1 MALSSVNRVD
11 FGNYLGCTCWSQKAR
26 NFREGAGMKFE
37 KPFLF
42 LSALIASFVIASG
55 VTTVSKPNNYSES
68 YPVVVCP
75 PTLNGLTSQ
84 ISISSRKTQYQRLE
98 NRSSKTVPFKEL
110 RFPVTKDSLVISAEG
125 TTPLIWQSRTGS
137 WAGGTL
143 CSGPNAAAWFVG
155 GTANVTSRGRLILIN
170 SGLSD
175 SIVDVQSYTENAK
188 QPIKSVNLKSKSY
201 IQLSLDSLAPGD
213 KSLAVQVIP
222 RSGRVNAF
230 MIDEQ
235 GAGLKALGGDFVNS
249 YPTASKEVVIPA
261 IPNQLPKAGQ
271 KASASHTLRIL
282 TPGDV
287 NTTFTLEV
295 LSADGKF
302 IPVGMSSRSIEAGV
316 VSEFSFEPKISAS
329 AFAVRVTSAEPI
341 VASVSS
347 SVTISRHKD
356 FVWSTA
362 TPPLTPMSIAVTG
375 LSPLIAFAGESISVK
390 VQAKLV
396 NGKTVSASVAG
407 SDIATWRAPANAR
420 SITILSS
427 SKGVFAGAL
436 IASTN
441 GYGFIPIVNGSA
453 LTRVEVPNSN
463 IRVLNP

>member
-1 MALSSVNRVD
+1 
-11 FGNYLGCTCWSQKAR
+11 
-26 NFREGAGMKFE
+26 MKFK
-37 KPFLF
+37 KPLLYVAALVASF
-42 LSALIASFVIASG
+42 LIASGLTS
-55 VTTVSKPNNYSES
+55 VSKPSNYSES
-68 YPVVVCP
+68 YPAVVCP

-98 NRSSKTVPFKEL
+98 NRSSKTLPFNAL
-110 RFPVTKDSLVISAEG
+110 RFPVSKDSLVISAQG

-143 CSGPNAAAWFVG
+143 CSGPSAAAWFVG
-155 GTANVTSRGRLILIN
+155 GTANVTTRGRLMLIN

-175 SIVDVQSYTENAK
+175 AIVDIQSYTENAK

-201 IQLSLDSLAPGD
+201 MQLSIDSLAPGD
-213 KSLAVQVIP
+213 KALAVQVTP

-249 YPTASKEVVIPA
+249 YPMASKEVVIPA
-261 IPNQLPKAGQ
+261 IPNQLPKKGQ

-282 TPGDV
+282 TPGEVD
-287 NTTFTLEV
+287 TTFTLEV
-295 LSADGKF
+295 LSADGSF
-302 IPVGMSSRSIEAGV
+302 VPVGMSSRSIDAGV
-316 VSEFSFEPKISAS
+316 VSEFSLEPKISAS
-329 AFAVRVTSAEPI
+329 AFAVRITSAEPV

-347 SVTISRHKD
+347 SVTISGHKD

-375 LSPLIAFAGESISVK
+375 LSPLIAFAGDSISVK
-390 VQAKLV
+390 VQAKLI
-396 NGKTVSASVAG
+396 NGKTVSKVIKG
-407 SDIATWRAPANAR
+407 SDIATWRVPENSR
-420 SITILSS
+420 SITIVSS

-436 IASTN
+436 IASSN
-441 GYGFIPIVNGSA
+441 GYGFIPIQNGSA

>member
-1 MALSSVNRVD
+1 
-11 FGNYLGCTCWSQKAR
+11 
-26 NFREGAGMKFE
+26 MKFE

-42 LSALIASFVIASG
+42 LSALIASFMIASG
-55 VTTVSKPNNYSES
+55 VSTVSKPSNYSES

-75 PTLNGLTSQ
+75 PTLNGLSSQ

-98 NRSSKTVPFKEL
+98 NRSSKTVPFKAL
-110 RFPVTKDSLVISAEG
+110 RFPVSKDSLVITAEG
-125 TTPLIWQSRTGS
+125 TTPLIWQSRAGS

-143 CSGPNAAAWFVG
+143 CSGPNASAWFVG
-155 GTANVTSRGRLILIN
+155 GTANVTSRGRLMLVN

-175 SIVDVQSYTENAK
+175 AIVDIQSYTENAK
-188 QPIKSVNLKSKSY
+188 QPVKSVNLKSKNY
-201 IQLSLDSLAPGD
+201 MQISLDSLAPGD
-213 KSLAVQVIP
+213 KALAVQVVP

-249 YPTASKEVVIPA
+249 YPNASKEIVIPA
-261 IPNQLPKAGQ
+261 IPNQPPKKGQ
-271 KASASHTLRIL
+271 KSSASHTLRIL

-295 LSADGKF
+295 LSADGSF
-302 IPVGMSSRSIEAGV
+302 VPVGMSSRSIDAGV
-316 VSEFSFEPKISAS
+316 VSEFSLEPKISAN
-329 AFAVRVTSAEPI
+329 AFAVRITSAEPI

-347 SVTISRHKD
+347 SVVISGKKD

-362 TPPLTPMSIAVTG
+362 TPPLAPMSIAVTG
-375 LSPLIAFAGESISVK
+375 LSPLIAFAGDSISVK
-390 VQAKLV
+390 VQAKLI
-396 NGKTVSASVAG
+396 NGKTVSKVIRG
-407 SDIATWRAPANAR
+407 SDSATWRVPENSR
-420 SITILSS
+420 SITIISS

-436 IASTN
+436 IASSN
-441 GYGFIPIVNGSA
+441 GYGFIPIQNGSA

>member
-1 MALSSVNRVD
+1 
-11 FGNYLGCTCWSQKAR
+11 
-26 NFREGAGMKFE
+26 MKFE

-42 LSALIASFVIASG
+42 LSALIASFMIASG
-55 VTTVSKPNNYSES
+55 VSTVSKPSNYSES

-98 NRSSKTVPFKEL
+98 NRSSKTLPFKAL
-110 RFPVTKDSLVISAEG
+110 RFPVPKDSLVITAEG
-125 TTPLIWQSRTGS
+125 TTPLIWQSRAGS

-143 CSGPNAAAWFVG
+143 CSGPNASAWFVG
-155 GTANVTSRGRLILIN
+155 GTANVTSRGRLILVN

-175 SIVDVQSYTENAK
+175 AIVDIQSYTENAK
-188 QPIKSVNLKSKSY
+188 QPVKSVNLKSKSY
-201 IQLSLDSLAPGD
+201 MQISIDSLAPGD
-213 KSLAVQVIP
+213 RALAVQVNP

-249 YPTASKEVVIPA
+249 YPSASKEVVIPA
-261 IPNQLPKAGQ
+261 IPNQLPKEGQ
-271 KASASHTLRIL
+271 KSSASHTLRIL
-282 TPGDV
+282 TPGAV

-295 LSADGKF
+295 LSADGSF
-302 IPVGMSSRSIEAGV
+302 VPVGMSSRSIDAGV
-316 VSEFSFEPKISAS
+316 VSEFLLEPKISAS
-329 AFAVRVTSAEPI
+329 AFAVRITSAEPI

-347 SVTISRHKD
+347 SVTINKKKD

-375 LSPLIAFAGESISVK
+375 LSPLIAFAGDSISVK

-396 NGKTVSASVAG
+396 NGKTVSKVIKG
-407 SDIATWRAPANAR
+407 SDIATWRVPANSR
-420 SITILSS
+420 SITIIST

-436 IASTN
+436 IASSN
-441 GYGFIPIVNGSA
+441 GYGFIPIQNGSA

>member
-1 MALSSVNRVD
+1 
-11 FGNYLGCTCWSQKAR
+11 
-26 NFREGAGMKFE
+26 MKFE

-42 LSALIASFVIASG
+42 LSALIASFMIASG
-55 VTTVSKPNNYSES
+55 VTTVSKPSNYSES

-75 PTLNGLTSQ
+75 PTLNGLSSQ

-98 NRSSKTVPFKEL
+98 NRSSKTLPFKAL
-110 RFPVTKDSLVISAEG
+110 RFPVSKDSLVITAEG
-125 TTPLIWQSRTGS
+125 TTPLIWQSRAGS

-143 CSGPNAAAWFVG
+143 CSGPNASAWFVG
-155 GTANVTSRGRLILIN
+155 GTANVTSRGRLMLVN

-175 SIVDVQSYTENAK
+175 AIVDIQSYTENAK
-188 QPIKSVNLKSKSY
+188 QPIKSVNLKSKNY
-201 IQLSLDSLAPGD
+201 MQISLDSLAPGD
-213 KSLAVQVIP
+213 RALAVQVVP

-249 YPTASKEVVIPA
+249 YPVASREVVIPA
-261 IPNQLPKAGQ
+261 IPNQPPKKGQ
-271 KASASHTLRIL
+271 KSSASHTLRIL

-295 LSADGKF
+295 LSADGSF
-302 IPVGMSSRSIEAGV
+302 VPVGMSSRSIDAGV
-316 VSEFSFEPKISAS
+316 VSEFSLEPKISAN
-329 AFAVRVTSAEPI
+329 AFAVRITSAEPI

-347 SVTISRHKD
+347 SVVISGKKD

-375 LSPLIAFAGESISVK
+375 LSPLVVFAGDSISVK
-390 VQAKLV
+390 VQAKLI
-396 NGKTVSASVAG
+396 NGKTVSKVIKG
-407 SDIATWRAPANAR
+407 SDIATWRVPENSR
-420 SITILSS
+420 SITIISS

-436 IASTN
+436 IASSN
-441 GYGFIPIVNGSA
+441 GYGFIPIQNGSA

>member
-1 MALSSVNRVD
+1 
-11 FGNYLGCTCWSQKAR
+11 
-26 NFREGAGMKFE
+26 
-37 KPFLF
+37 
-42 LSALIASFVIASG
+42 
-55 VTTVSKPNNYSES
+55 
-68 YPVVVCP
+68 
-75 PTLNGLTSQ
+75 
-84 ISISSRKTQYQRLE
+84 
-98 NRSSKTVPFKEL
+98 
-110 RFPVTKDSLVISAEG
+110 
-125 TTPLIWQSRTGS
+125 
-137 WAGGTL
+137 
-143 CSGPNAAAWFVG
+143 
-155 GTANVTSRGRLILIN
+155 
-170 SGLSD
+170 
-175 SIVDVQSYTENAK
+175 
-188 QPIKSVNLKSKSY
+188 
-201 IQLSLDSLAPGD
+201 
-213 KSLAVQVIP
+213 VIP

>member
-1 MALSSVNRVD
+1 
-11 FGNYLGCTCWSQKAR
+11 
-26 NFREGAGMKFE
+26 MKFE

-55 VTTVSKPNNYSES
+55 VTTVSKPSNYSES

-420 SITILSS
+420 SITIVSS

>member
-1 MALSSVNRVD
+1 
-11 FGNYLGCTCWSQKAR
+11 
-26 NFREGAGMKFE
+26 MKFE

-42 LSALIASFVIASG
+42 LSALIASFMIASG
-55 VTTVSKPNNYSES
+55 VTTVSKPSNYSES

-75 PTLNGLTSQ
+75 PTLNGLSSQ

-98 NRSSKTVPFKEL
+98 NRSSKTLPFKAL
-110 RFPVTKDSLVISAEG
+110 RFPVSKDSLVITAQG
-125 TTPLIWQSRTGS
+125 TTPLIWQSRAGS

-143 CSGPNAAAWFVG
+143 CSGPNASAWFVG
-155 GTANVTSRGRLILIN
+155 GTANVTSRGRLMLVN

-175 SIVDVQSYTENAK
+175 AIVDIQSYTENAK
-188 QPIKSVNLKSKSY
+188 QPVKSVNLKSKNY
-201 IQLSLDSLAPGD
+201 MQISLDSLAPGD
-213 KSLAVQVIP
+213 KALAVQVVP

-249 YPTASKEVVIPA
+249 YPNASKEIVIPA
-261 IPNQLPKAGQ
+261 IPNQPPKKGQ
-271 KASASHTLRIL
+271 KSSASHTLRIL

-295 LSADGKF
+295 LSADGSF
-302 IPVGMSSRSIEAGV
+302 VPVGMSSRSIDAGV
-316 VSEFSFEPKISAS
+316 VSEFSLEPKISAN
-329 AFAVRVTSAEPI
+329 AFAVRITSAEPI

-347 SVTISRHKD
+347 SVVISGKKD

-362 TPPLTPMSIAVTG
+362 TPPLAPMSIAVTG
-375 LSPLIAFAGESISVK
+375 LSPLIAFAGDSISVK
-390 VQAKLV
+390 VQAKLI
-396 NGKTVSASVAG
+396 NGKTVSKVIKG
-407 SDIATWRAPANAR
+407 SDSATWRVPENSR
-420 SITILSS
+420 SITIISS

-436 IASTN
+436 IASSN
-441 GYGFIPIVNGSA
+441 GYGFIPIQNGSA

>member
-1 MALSSVNRVD
+1 
-11 FGNYLGCTCWSQKAR
+11 
-26 NFREGAGMKFE
+26 MKFK
-37 KPFLF
+37 KPLLYVAALVASF
-42 LSALIASFVIASG
+42 LIASGLTS
-55 VTTVSKPNNYSES
+55 VSKPSNYSES
-68 YPVVVCP
+68 YPAVVCP

-98 NRSSKTVPFKEL
+98 NRSSKTLPFNAL
-110 RFPVTKDSLVISAEG
+110 RFPVSKDSLVISAQG

-143 CSGPNAAAWFVG
+143 CSGPSAAAWFVG
-155 GTANVTSRGRLILIN
+155 GTANVTTRGRLMLIN

-175 SIVDVQSYTENAK
+175 AIVDIQSYTENAK

-201 IQLSLDSLAPGD
+201 MQLSIDSLAPGD
-213 KSLAVQVIP
+213 KALAVQVIP

-249 YPTASKEVVIPA
+249 YPMASKEVVIPA
-261 IPNQLPKAGQ
+261 IPNQLPKKGQ

-282 TPGDV
+282 TPGEV

-295 LSADGKF
+295 LSADGSF
-302 IPVGMSSRSIEAGV
+302 VPVGMSSRSIDAGV
-316 VSEFSFEPKISAS
+316 VSEFSLEPKISAS
-329 AFAVRVTSAEPI
+329 AFAVRITSAEPV

-347 SVTISRHKD
+347 SVTISGHKD

-375 LSPLIAFAGESISVK
+375 LSPLIAFAGDSISVK
-390 VQAKLV
+390 VQAKLI
-396 NGKTVSASVAG
+396 NGKTLSKVIKG
-407 SDIATWRAPANAR
+407 SDIATWRVPENSR
-420 SITILSS
+420 SITIVSS

-436 IASTN
+436 IASSN
-441 GYGFIPIVNGSA
+441 GYGFIPIQNGSA

>member
-1 MALSSVNRVD
+1 
-11 FGNYLGCTCWSQKAR
+11 
-26 NFREGAGMKFE
+26 MKFE

-42 LSALIASFVIASG
+42 LSALIASFMIASG
-55 VTTVSKPNNYSES
+55 VTTVSKPGNYSES

-75 PTLNGLTSQ
+75 PTLNGLSSQ
-84 ISISSRKTQYQRLE
+84 ISISSGKTQYQRLE
-98 NRSSKTVPFKEL
+98 NRSSKTLPFKVL
-110 RFPVTKDSLVISAEG
+110 RFPVSKDSLVITAQG
-125 TTPLIWQSRTGS
+125 TTPLIWQSRAGS

-143 CSGPNAAAWFVG
+143 CSGPNASAWFVG
-155 GTANVTSRGRLILIN
+155 GTANVTSRGRLMLVN

-175 SIVDVQSYTENAK
+175 AIVDIQSYTENAK
-188 QPIKSVNLKSKSY
+188 QPVKSVNLKSKSY
-201 IQLSLDSLAPGD
+201 MQISIDSLAPGD
-213 KSLAVQVIP
+213 RALAVQVIP

-249 YPTASKEVVIPA
+249 YPIASKEIVIPA
-261 IPNQLPKAGQ
+261 IPSQPAKKGQ
-271 KASASHTLRIL
+271 KPSVSHTLRIL
-282 TPGDV
+282 TPGEV

-295 LSADGKF
+295 LSADGSF
-302 IPVGMSSRSIEAGV
+302 VPVGMSSRSIDAGV
-316 VSEFSFEPKISAS
+316 VSEFSLDPKISAN
-329 AFAVRVTSAEPI
+329 AFAVRITSAEPI

-347 SVTISRHKD
+347 SVTINRKKD

-375 LSPLIAFAGESISVK
+375 LSPLIAFAGDSISVK
-390 VQAKLV
+390 VQAKLI
-396 NGKTVSASVAG
+396 NGKTVNRVIKG
-407 SDIATWRAPANAR
+407 SDIATWRVPANSR
-420 SITILSS
+420 SITIVSS

-436 IASTN
+436 IASSN
-441 GYGFIPIVNGSA
+441 GYGFIPIQNGSA

>member
-1 MALSSVNRVD
+1 
-11 FGNYLGCTCWSQKAR
+11 
-26 NFREGAGMKFE
+26 MKFE

-42 LSALIASFVIASG
+42 LSALIASFMIASG
-55 VTTVSKPNNYSES
+55 VTTVSKPSNYSES

-75 PTLNGLTSQ
+75 PTLNGLSSQ

-98 NRSSKTVPFKEL
+98 NRSSKTLPFKAL
-110 RFPVTKDSLVISAEG
+110 RFPVSKDSLVITAQG
-125 TTPLIWQSRTGS
+125 TTPLIWQSRAGS

-143 CSGPNAAAWFVG
+143 CSGPNASAWFVG
-155 GTANVTSRGRLILIN
+155 GTANVTSRGRLMLVN

-175 SIVDVQSYTENAK
+175 AIVDIQSYTENAK
-188 QPIKSVNLKSKSY
+188 QPVKSVNLKSKNY
-201 IQLSLDSLAPGD
+201 MQISLDSLAPGD
-213 KSLAVQVIP
+213 RALAVQVVP

-249 YPTASKEVVIPA
+249 YPNASKEIVIPA
-261 IPNQLPKAGQ
+261 IPNQPPKKGQ

-295 LSADGKF
+295 LSADGSF
-302 IPVGMSSRSIEAGV
+302 VPVGMSSRSIDAGV
-316 VSEFSFEPKISAS
+316 VSEFSLEPKISAK
-329 AFAVRVTSAEPI
+329 AFAVRITSAEPI

-347 SVTISRHKD
+347 SVIISGKKD

-362 TPPLTPMSIAVTG
+362 TPPLTPMSLAVTG
-375 LSPLIAFAGESISVK
+375 LSPLIAFAGDSISVK
-390 VQAKLV
+390 VQAKLI
-396 NGKTVSASVAG
+396 NGKTVSKEIKG
-407 SDIATWRAPANAR
+407 SDIATWRVPENSR
-420 SITILSS
+420 SITIISS
-427 SKGVFAGAL
+427 NKEVFAGAL
-436 IASTN
+436 IASSN
-441 GYGFIPIVNGSA
+441 GYGFIPIQNGSA

>member
-1 MALSSVNRVD
+1 
-11 FGNYLGCTCWSQKAR
+11 
-26 NFREGAGMKFE
+26 MKFE

-42 LSALIASFVIASG
+42 LSALIASFMIASG
-55 VTTVSKPNNYSES
+55 VSTVSKPSNYSES

-75 PTLNGLTSQ
+75 PTLNGLSSQ

-98 NRSSKTVPFKEL
+98 NRSSKTLPFKAL
-110 RFPVTKDSLVISAEG
+110 RFPVSKDSLVITAEG
-125 TTPLIWQSRTGS
+125 TTPLIWQSRAGS

-143 CSGPNAAAWFVG
+143 CSGPNASAWFVG
-155 GTANVTSRGRLILIN
+155 GTANVTSRGRLMIVN

-175 SIVDVQSYTENAK
+175 AIVDIQSYTENAK
-188 QPIKSVNLKSKSY
+188 QPIKSVNLKSKSFMQ
-201 IQLSLDSLAPGD
+201 ISLDSLAPGD
-213 KSLAVQVIP
+213 KALAVQVVP

-249 YPTASKEVVIPA
+249 YPNASKEIVIPA
-261 IPNQLPKAGQ
+261 IPNQPPKKGQ
-271 KASASHTLRIL
+271 KSSASHTLRIL

-295 LSADGKF
+295 LSADGSF
-302 IPVGMSSRSIEAGV
+302 VPVGMSSRSIDAGV
-316 VSEFSFEPKISAS
+316 VSEFSLEPKISAN
-329 AFAVRVTSAEPI
+329 AFAVRITSAEPI

-347 SVTISRHKD
+347 SVVISGKKD

-362 TPPLTPMSIAVTG
+362 TPPLAPMSIAVTG
-375 LSPLIAFAGESISVK
+375 LSPLIAFAGDSISVK
-390 VQAKLV
+390 VQAKLI
-396 NGKTVSASVAG
+396 NGKAVSKVIKG
-407 SDIATWRAPANAR
+407 SDIATWRVPENSR
-420 SITILSS
+420 SITIISS

-436 IASTN
+436 IASSN
-441 GYGFIPIVNGSA
+441 GYGFIPIQNGSA

>member
-1 MALSSVNRVD
+1 MRFKEPLLYLAALVAS
-11 FGNYLGCTCWSQKAR
+11 F
-26 NFREGAGMKFE
+26 
-37 KPFLF
+37 
-42 LSALIASFVIASG
+42 LIASAL
-55 VTTVSKPNNYSES
+55 TTVSKPSNYSES
-68 YPVVVCP
+68 YPAVVCP

-98 NRSSKTVPFKEL
+98 NRSSKTVPFKAL
-110 RFPVTKDSLVISAEG
+110 RFPVSKDSLVITAEG
-125 TTPLIWQSRTGS
+125 TTPLIWQSRAGS

-143 CSGPNAAAWFVG
+143 CSGPNASAWFVG
-155 GTANVTSRGRLILIN
+155 GTANVTSRGRLMLVN

-175 SIVDVQSYTENAK
+175 AIVDIQSYTENAK
-188 QPIKSVNLKSKSY
+188 QPVKSVNLKSKNY
-201 IQLSLDSLAPGD
+201 MQISLDSLAPGD
-213 KSLAVQVIP
+213 KALAVQVVP

-249 YPTASKEVVIPA
+249 YPNASKEIVIPA
-261 IPNQLPKAGQ
+261 IPNQPPKRGQ

-295 LSADGKF
+295 LSADGSF
-302 IPVGMSSRSIEAGV
+302 VPVGMSSRSIDAGV
-316 VSEFSFEPKISAS
+316 VSEFSLEPKISAN
-329 AFAVRVTSAEPI
+329 AFAVRITSAEPI

-347 SVTISRHKD
+347 SVVISGKKD

-362 TPPLTPMSIAVTG
+362 TPPLAPMSIAVTG
-375 LSPLIAFAGESISVK
+375 LSPLIAFAGDSISVK
-390 VQAKLV
+390 VQAKLI
-396 NGKTVSASVAG
+396 NGKTVSKVIKG
-407 SDIATWRAPANAR
+407 SDIATWRVPENSR
-420 SITILSS
+420 SITIISS

-436 IASTN
+436 IASSN
-441 GYGFIPIVNGSA
+441 GYGFIPIQNGSA

>member
-1 MALSSVNRVD
+1 MALTSVNRLD

>member
-1 MALSSVNRVD
+1 
-11 FGNYLGCTCWSQKAR
+11 
-26 NFREGAGMKFE
+26 MKFE

>member
-1 MALSSVNRVD
+1 
-11 FGNYLGCTCWSQKAR
+11 
-26 NFREGAGMKFE
+26 MKFE

-42 LSALIASFVIASG
+42 LSALIASFMIASG
-55 VTTVSKPNNYSES
+55 VSTVSKPSNYSES

-75 PTLNGLTSQ
+75 PTLNGLSSQ

-98 NRSSKTVPFKEL
+98 NRSSKTLPFKAL
-110 RFPVTKDSLVISAEG
+110 RFPVSKDSLVITAQG
-125 TTPLIWQSRTGS
+125 TTPLIWQSRAGS

-143 CSGPNAAAWFVG
+143 CSGPNASAWFVG
-155 GTANVTSRGRLILIN
+155 GTANVTSRGRLMLVN

-175 SIVDVQSYTENAK
+175 AIVDIQSYTENAK
-188 QPIKSVNLKSKSY
+188 QPIKSVNLKSKSFMQ
-201 IQLSLDSLAPGD
+201 ISLDSLAPGD
-213 KSLAVQVIP
+213 KALAVQVVP

-249 YPTASKEVVIPA
+249 YPNASKEIVIPA
-261 IPNQLPKAGQ
+261 IPNQPPKKGQ
-271 KASASHTLRIL
+271 KSSASHTLRIL

-295 LSADGKF
+295 LSADGSF
-302 IPVGMSSRSIEAGV
+302 VPVGMSSRSIDAGV
-316 VSEFSFEPKISAS
+316 VSEFSLEPKISAN
-329 AFAVRVTSAEPI
+329 AFAVRITSAEPI

-347 SVTISRHKD
+347 SVVISGKKD

-362 TPPLTPMSIAVTG
+362 TPPLAPMSIAVTG
-375 LSPLIAFAGESISVK
+375 LSPLIAFAGDSISVK
-390 VQAKLV
+390 VQAKLI
-396 NGKTVSASVAG
+396 NGKTVSKVIRG
-407 SDIATWRAPANAR
+407 SDSATWRVPENSR
-420 SITILSS
+420 SITIISS

-436 IASTN
+436 IASSN
-441 GYGFIPIVNGSA
+441 GYGFIPIQNGSA

>member
-1 MALSSVNRVD
+1 
-11 FGNYLGCTCWSQKAR
+11 
-26 NFREGAGMKFE
+26 MKFE

-42 LSALIASFVIASG
+42 LSALIASFMIASG
-55 VTTVSKPNNYSES
+55 VTTVSKPSNYSES

-75 PTLNGLTSQ
+75 PTLNGLSSQ

-98 NRSSKTVPFKEL
+98 NRSSKTVPFNAL
-110 RFPVTKDSLVISAEG
+110 RFPVSKDSLVITAEG
-125 TTPLIWQSRTGS
+125 TTPLIWQSRAGS

-143 CSGPNAAAWFVG
+143 CSGPNASAWFVG
-155 GTANVTSRGRLILIN
+155 GTANVTSRGRLMLVN

-175 SIVDVQSYTENAK
+175 AIVDIQSYTENAK
-188 QPIKSVNLKSKSY
+188 QPIKSVNLKSKSFMQ
-201 IQLSLDSLAPGD
+201 ISLDSLAPGD
-213 KSLAVQVIP
+213 KALAVQVVP

-249 YPTASKEVVIPA
+249 YPNASKEIVIPA
-261 IPNQLPKAGQ
+261 IPNQPPKRGQ

-295 LSADGKF
+295 LSADGSF
-302 IPVGMSSRSIEAGV
+302 VPVGLSSRSIDAGV
-316 VSEFSFEPKISAS
+316 VSEFSLEPKISAN
-329 AFAVRVTSAEPI
+329 AFAVRITSAEPI

-347 SVTISRHKD
+347 SVVISGKKD

-362 TPPLTPMSIAVTG
+362 TPPLAPMSIAVTG
-375 LSPLIAFAGESISVK
+375 LSPLIAFAGDSISVK
-390 VQAKLV
+390 VQAKLI
-396 NGKTVSASVAG
+396 NGKTVSKEIKG
-407 SDIATWRAPANAR
+407 SDIATWRVPENSR
-420 SITILSS
+420 SITIISS

-436 IASTN
+436 IASSN
-441 GYGFIPIVNGSA
+441 GYGFIPIQNGSA

>member
-1 MALSSVNRVD
+1 
-11 FGNYLGCTCWSQKAR
+11 
-26 NFREGAGMKFE
+26 MKF
-37 KPFLF
+37 KRPLLYVAALVASF
-42 LSALIASFVIASG
+42 LIASGLTS
-55 VTTVSKPNNYSES
+55 VSKPSNYSES
-68 YPVVVCP
+68 YPAVVCP

-98 NRSSKTVPFKEL
+98 NRSSKTLPFNAL
-110 RFPVTKDSLVISAEG
+110 RFPVSKDSLVISAQG

-143 CSGPNAAAWFVG
+143 CSGPSAAAWFVG
-155 GTANVTSRGRLILIN
+155 GTANVTTRGRLMLIN

-175 SIVDVQSYTENAK
+175 AIVDIQSYTENAK

-201 IQLSLDSLAPGD
+201 MQLSIDSLAPGD
-213 KSLAVQVIP
+213 KALAVQVSP

-249 YPTASKEVVIPA
+249 YPMASKEVVIPA
-261 IPNQLPKAGQ
+261 IPNQLPKKGQ

-282 TPGDV
+282 TPGEV

-295 LSADGKF
+295 LSADGSF
-302 IPVGMSSRSIEAGV
+302 VPVGMSSRSIDAGV
-316 VSEFSFEPKISAS
+316 VSEFSLEPKISAS
-329 AFAVRVTSAEPI
+329 AFAVRITSAEPV

-347 SVTISRHKD
+347 SVTISGHKD

-375 LSPLIAFAGESISVK
+375 LSPLIAFAGDSISVK
-390 VQAKLV
+390 VQAKLI
-396 NGKTVSASVAG
+396 NGKTVSKVIKG
-407 SDIATWRAPANAR
+407 SDIATWRVPENSR
-420 SITILSS
+420 SITIVSS

-436 IASTN
+436 IASSN
-441 GYGFIPIVNGSA
+441 GYGFIPIQNGSA

>member
-1 MALSSVNRVD
+1 
-11 FGNYLGCTCWSQKAR
+11 
-26 NFREGAGMKFE
+26 MKFE

-42 LSALIASFVIASG
+42 LSALIASFMIASG
-55 VTTVSKPNNYSES
+55 VSTVSKPSNYSES

-75 PTLNGLTSQ
+75 PTLNGLSSQ

-98 NRSSKTVPFKEL
+98 NRSSKTLPFKAL
-110 RFPVTKDSLVISAEG
+110 RFPVSKDSLVITAEG
-125 TTPLIWQSRTGS
+125 TTPLIWQSRAGS

-143 CSGPNAAAWFVG
+143 CSGPNASAWFVG
-155 GTANVTSRGRLILIN
+155 GTANVTSRGRLMLVN

-175 SIVDVQSYTENAK
+175 AIVDIQSYTENAK
-188 QPIKSVNLKSKSY
+188 QPIKSVNLKSKSFMQ
-201 IQLSLDSLAPGD
+201 ISLDSLAPGD
-213 KSLAVQVIP
+213 RALAVQVVP

-249 YPTASKEVVIPA
+249 YPNASKEIVIPA
-261 IPNQLPKAGQ
+261 IPNQPPKRGQ

-295 LSADGKF
+295 LSADGSF
-302 IPVGMSSRSIEAGV
+302 VPVGMSSRSIDAGV
-316 VSEFSFEPKISAS
+316 VSEFSLEPKISAN
-329 AFAVRVTSAEPI
+329 AFAVRITSAEPI
-341 VASVSS
+341 VASVAS
-347 SVTISRHKD
+347 SVVISGKKD

-362 TPPLTPMSIAVTG
+362 TPPLAPMSIAVTG
-375 LSPLIAFAGESISVK
+375 LSPLIAFAGDSISVK
-390 VQAKLV
+390 VQAKLI
-396 NGKTVSASVAG
+396 NGKTVSKVIKG
-407 SDIATWRAPANAR
+407 SDSATWRVPENSR
-420 SITILSS
+420 SITIISS

-436 IASTN
+436 IASSN
-441 GYGFIPIVNGSA
+441 GYGFIPIQNGSA

>member
-1 MALSSVNRVD
+1 
-11 FGNYLGCTCWSQKAR
+11 
-26 NFREGAGMKFE
+26 MKFK
-37 KPFLF
+37 KPLLFVAALVASFLF
-42 LSALIASFVIASG
+42 ASG
-55 VTTVSKPNNYSES
+55 LTSVSKPSNYSES
-68 YPVVVCP
+68 YPAVVCP

-98 NRSSKTVPFKEL
+98 NRSSKTLPFNAL
-110 RFPVTKDSLVISAEG
+110 RFPVSKDSLVISAQG

-143 CSGPNAAAWFVG
+143 CSGPSAAAWFVG
-155 GTANVTSRGRLILIN
+155 GTANVTTRGRLMLIN

-175 SIVDVQSYTENAK
+175 AIVDIQSYTENAK

-201 IQLSLDSLAPGD
+201 MQLSIDSLAPGD
-213 KSLAVQVIP
+213 KALAVQVTP

-249 YPTASKEVVIPA
+249 YPMASKEVVIPA
-261 IPNQLPKAGQ
+261 IPNQLPKKGQ

-282 TPGDV
+282 TPGEVD
-287 NTTFTLEV
+287 TTFTLEV
-295 LSADGKF
+295 LSADGSF
-302 IPVGMSSRSIEAGV
+302 VPVGMSSRSIDAGV
-316 VSEFSFEPKISAS
+316 VSEFSLEPKISAS
-329 AFAVRVTSAEPI
+329 AFAVRITSAEPV

-347 SVTISRHKD
+347 SVTISGHKD

-375 LSPLIAFAGESISVK
+375 LSPLITFAGDSISVK
-390 VQAKLV
+390 VQAKLI
-396 NGKTVSASVAG
+396 NGKTVSKVIKG
-407 SDIATWRAPANAR
+407 SDIATWRVPENSR
-420 SITILSS
+420 SITFVSS

-436 IASTN
+436 IASSN
-441 GYGFIPIVNGSA
+441 GYGFIPIQNGSA

>member
-1 MALSSVNRVD
+1 
-11 FGNYLGCTCWSQKAR
+11 
-26 NFREGAGMKFE
+26 MKFE

-42 LSALIASFVIASG
+42 LSALIASFMIASG
-55 VTTVSKPNNYSES
+55 VTTVSKPSNYSES

-75 PTLNGLTSQ
+75 PTLNGLSSQ

-98 NRSSKTVPFKEL
+98 NRSSKTLPFNAL
-110 RFPVTKDSLVISAEG
+110 RFPVSKDSLVITAQG
-125 TTPLIWQSRTGS
+125 TTPFIWQSRAGS

-155 GTANVTSRGRLILIN
+155 GTANVTTRGRLILIN

-175 SIVDVQSYTENAK
+175 AIVDIQSYTENAK

-201 IQLSLDSLAPGD
+201 VQVSIDSLAPGD
-213 KSLAVQVIP
+213 KALAVHVIP

-249 YPTASKEVVIPA
+249 YPTAAKQLVIPA
-261 IPNQLPKAGQ
+261 IPNQLPKKGQ
-271 KASASHTLRIL
+271 KASTTHTLRIL
-282 TPGDV
+282 TPGEV

-295 LSADGKF
+295 LSADGSF
-302 IPVGMSSRSIEAGV
+302 IPVGLSSRSIDAGV
-316 VSEFSFEPKISAS
+316 VTEFSLKPKITAS
-329 AFAVRVTSAEPI
+329 AFAVRITSPEPI
-341 VASVSS
+341 VAAVSS
-347 SVTISRHKD
+347 SVTISGNKD

-375 LSPLIAFAGESISVK
+375 LSPLIAFAGDSISVK
-390 VQAKLV
+390 VQAKLIS
-396 NGKTVSASVAG
+396 GKTVSAVVKG
-407 SDIATWRAPANAR
+407 SDIATWRVPENAR
-420 SITILSS
+420 SITIIST

-436 IASTN
+436 IASSN
-441 GYGFIPIVNGSA
+441 GYGFIPIQNGSA

>member
-1 MALSSVNRVD
+1 
-11 FGNYLGCTCWSQKAR
+11 
-26 NFREGAGMKFE
+26 MKFE

-42 LSALIASFVIASG
+42 LSALIASFMIASG
-55 VTTVSKPNNYSES
+55 VSTVSKPSNYSES

-75 PTLNGLTSQ
+75 PTLNGLSSQ

-98 NRSSKTVPFKEL
+98 NRSSKTLPFKAL
-110 RFPVTKDSLVISAEG
+110 RFPVSKDSLVITAEG
-125 TTPLIWQSRTGS
+125 TTPLIWQSRAGS

-143 CSGPNAAAWFVG
+143 CSGPNASAWFVG
-155 GTANVTSRGRLILIN
+155 GTANVTSRGRLMLVN

-175 SIVDVQSYTENAK
+175 AIVDIQSYTENAK
-188 QPIKSVNLKSKSY
+188 QPVKSVNLKSKNY
-201 IQLSLDSLAPGD
+201 MQISLDSLAPGD
-213 KSLAVQVIP
+213 KALAVQVVP

-249 YPTASKEVVIPA
+249 YPNASKEIVIPA
-261 IPNQLPKAGQ
+261 IPNQPPKRGQ

-295 LSADGKF
+295 LSADGSF
-302 IPVGMSSRSIEAGV
+302 VPVGMSSRSIDAGV
-316 VSEFSFEPKISAS
+316 VSEFSLEPKISAN
-329 AFAVRVTSAEPI
+329 AFAVRITSAEPI
-341 VASVSS
+341 VASVAS
-347 SVTISRHKD
+347 SVVISGKKD

-362 TPPLTPMSIAVTG
+362 TPPLAPMSIAVTG
-375 LSPLIAFAGESISVK
+375 LSPLIAFAGDSISVK
-390 VQAKLV
+390 VQAKLI
-396 NGKTVSASVAG
+396 NGKTVSKVIKG
-407 SDIATWRAPANAR
+407 SDSATWRVPENSR
-420 SITILSS
+420 SITIISS

-436 IASTN
+436 IASSN
-441 GYGFIPIVNGSA
+441 GYGFIPIQNGSA

>member
-1 MALSSVNRVD
+1 
-11 FGNYLGCTCWSQKAR
+11 
-26 NFREGAGMKFE
+26 MKFE

-42 LSALIASFVIASG
+42 LSALIASFMIASG
-55 VTTVSKPNNYSES
+55 VSTVSKPSNYSES

-75 PTLNGLTSQ
+75 PTLNGLSSQ

-98 NRSSKTVPFKEL
+98 NRSSKTLPFKAL
-110 RFPVTKDSLVISAEG
+110 RFPVSKDSLVITAEG
-125 TTPLIWQSRTGS
+125 TTPLIWQSRAGS

-143 CSGPNAAAWFVG
+143 CSGPNASAWFVG
-155 GTANVTSRGRLILIN
+155 GTANVTSRGRLMLVN

-175 SIVDVQSYTENAK
+175 AIVDIQSYTENAK
-188 QPIKSVNLKSKSY
+188 QPVKSVNLKSKSFMQ
-201 IQLSLDSLAPGD
+201 ISLDSLAPGD
-213 KSLAVQVIP
+213 KALAVQVVP

-249 YPTASKEVVIPA
+249 YPNASKEIVIPA
-261 IPNQLPKAGQ
+261 IPNQPPKKGQ
-271 KASASHTLRIL
+271 KSSASHTLRIL

-295 LSADGKF
+295 LSADGSF
-302 IPVGMSSRSIEAGV
+302 VPVGMSSRSIDAGV
-316 VSEFSFEPKISAS
+316 VSEFSLEPKISAN
-329 AFAVRVTSAEPI
+329 AFAVRITSAEPI

-347 SVTISRHKD
+347 SVVISGKKD

-362 TPPLTPMSIAVTG
+362 TPPLAPMSIAVTG
-375 LSPLIAFAGESISVK
+375 LSPLIAFAGDSISVK
-390 VQAKLV
+390 VQAKLI
-396 NGKTVSASVAG
+396 NGKTVSKVIKG
-407 SDIATWRAPANAR
+407 SDSATWRVPENSR
-420 SITILSS
+420 SITIISS

-436 IASTN
+436 IASSN
-441 GYGFIPIVNGSA
+441 GYGFIPIQNGSA

>member
-1 MALSSVNRVD
+1 M
-11 FGNYLGCTCWSQKAR
+11 
-26 NFREGAGMKFE
+26 
-37 KPFLF
+37 
-42 LSALIASFVIASG
+42 
-55 VTTVSKPNNYSES
+55 
-68 YPVVVCP
+68 
-75 PTLNGLTSQ
+75 
-84 ISISSRKTQYQRLE
+84 
-98 NRSSKTVPFKEL
+98 
-110 RFPVTKDSLVISAEG
+110 
-125 TTPLIWQSRTGS
+125 
-137 WAGGTL
+137 
-143 CSGPNAAAWFVG
+143 
-155 GTANVTSRGRLILIN
+155 
-170 SGLSD
+170 
-175 SIVDVQSYTENAK
+175 DVQSYTENAK

-201 IQLSLDSLAPGD
+201 VQLSLDSLAPGD
-213 KSLAVQVIP
+213 KSLAVQVTP

-249 YPTASKEVVIPA
+249 YPSASKELVIPA

-316 VSEFSFEPKISAS
+316 VSEFTFEPRISAS
-329 AFAVRVTSAEPI
+329 AFAVRVTSPEPI

-362 TPPLTPMSIAVTG
+362 SPSLTPMSIAVTG

-390 VQAKLV
+390 VKATLV
-396 NGKTVSASVAG
+396 NGKTVSSSVKG
-407 SDIATWRAPANAR
+407 SDIATWRVPENAR
-420 SITILSS
+420 SITIVSS

>member
-1 MALSSVNRVD
+1 
-11 FGNYLGCTCWSQKAR
+11 
-26 NFREGAGMKFE
+26 MKFK
-37 KPFLF
+37 KPLLF
-42 LSALIASFVIASG
+42 LAALVASFLAASAL
-55 VTTVSKPNNYSES
+55 TTVSKPNNYSES

-98 NRSSKTVPFKEL
+98 NRSRKTVPFKAL
-110 RFPVTKDSLVISAEG
+110 RFPVSKDSLVISAQG

-143 CSGPNAAAWFVG
+143 CSGPSAAAWFVG
-155 GTANVTSRGRLILIN
+155 GTANITSRGRLILIN

-175 SIVDVQSYTENAK
+175 AIVDIQSYTENAK
-188 QPIKSVNLKSKSY
+188 QPIKSVNLKSKNY
-201 IQLSLDSLAPGD
+201 MQLSLDSLAPGD
-213 KSLAVQVIP
+213 KALAVQVIP

-249 YPTASKEVVIPA
+249 YSNASKELVIPA
-261 IPNQLPKAGQ
+261 IPNQLPKKGE
-271 KASASHTLRIL
+271 KASGAHTLRIL

-302 IPVGMSSRSIEAGV
+302 IPVGMSSRSIDAGV

-329 AFAVRVTSAEPI
+329 AFAVRITSPEPI

-362 TPPLTPMSIAVTG
+362 TPPLTPMSVAVTG
-375 LSPLIAFAGESISVK
+375 LSPLIAFAGESIAVK

-396 NGKTVSASVAG
+396 NGKTVSASVKG
-407 SDIATWRAPANAR
+407 SDIATWRVPANAR
-420 SITILSS
+420 SVTIVSS